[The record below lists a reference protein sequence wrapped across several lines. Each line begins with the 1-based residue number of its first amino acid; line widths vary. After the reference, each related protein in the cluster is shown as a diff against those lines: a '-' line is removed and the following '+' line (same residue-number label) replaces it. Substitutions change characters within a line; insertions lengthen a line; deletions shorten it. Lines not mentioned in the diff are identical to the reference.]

1 MFISASPIVLSEDER
16 VELERR
22 SRSRSLPAS
31 EVRVARVL
39 LLLADGV
46 PQSAIREQLGC
57 SRSFVRIWQDRF
69 RSNRLEGLFL
79 RHQGTRRQASSLR
92 LEARIL
98 KAAQEK
104 PTDGTTHWTTRRLAR
119 KLKTS
124 HMMVA
129 RVWARAEIKP
139 HQTSSYVASD
149 DPDFEA
155 KALDVIGLYLN
166 PPQHGLVFSVDE
178 KSAIQALDRTLPTLP
193 FSPGRA
199 ERHGFEYIRNG
210 TLSLLAAL
218 NTATGT
224 VVGKTVP
231 RHTSAEFVAF
241 LTSVVAAQ
249 PIGMEI
255 HFIADNLS
263 AHKTKLVAQFLT
275 DHPHVHMHYTPT
287 YSSWLNQ
294 VELWLSKVERDV
306 IARGIFKSTNDLAA
320 KLMRY
325 IREHNKTATPVKWKY
340 SDPKRRIRV
349 SHSGV
354 TVH

>member
-22 SRSRSLPAS
+22 SRSRNLPAA

-46 PQSAIREQLGC
+46 PQSTIREQLAC
-57 SRSFVRIWQDRF
+57 SRSFVRTWQERF
-69 RSNRLEGLFL
+69 RKDRLDGLYA
-79 RHQGTRRQASSLR
+79 RHQGTRRRPGSLS

-98 KAAQEK
+98 KSSQDK

-129 RVWARAEIKP
+129 RVWARAAIKP

-166 PPQHGLVFSVDE
+166 PPQHALVFSVDE

-210 TLSLLAAL
+210 TLSLIAAL

-231 RHTSAEFVAF
+231 HHTSAEFVAF
-241 LTSVVAAQ
+241 LASVVSAQ
-249 PIGMEI
+249 PTGMEI

-263 AHKTKLVAQFLT
+263 AHKTKLVDQFLA
-275 DHPHVHMHYTPT
+275 DHLNVTMHYTPT

-294 VELWLSKVERDV
+294 IELWFSKLERNV
-306 IARGIFKSTNDLAA
+306 IARGIFKSTSDLEG

-325 IREHNKTATPVKWKY
+325 IREHNKAAVPVKWKY
-340 SDPKRRIRV
+340 SDPRRRIRV

-354 TVH
+354 TAH